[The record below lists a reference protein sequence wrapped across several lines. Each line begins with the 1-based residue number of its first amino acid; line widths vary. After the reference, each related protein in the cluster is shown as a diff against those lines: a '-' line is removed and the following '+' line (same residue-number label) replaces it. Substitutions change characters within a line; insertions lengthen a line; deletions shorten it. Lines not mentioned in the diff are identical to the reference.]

1 MKLYKW
7 FRLKLL
13 PDQLNGESSPEQ
25 LMNEFSHLFLTH
37 SMQASQSFPDNLQM
51 QLILQFDFPH

>member
-1 MKLYKW
+1 MLN
-7 FRLKLL
+7 FINGL
-13 PDQLNGESSPEQ
+13 DQLNGESSPEQ